1 MAAYQDRIEGNKN
14 NMTIEK
20 KTAPELLALDRFN
33 VDEEQPHI
41 VLDKSICAACRE
53 KPCLYVCPAVL
64 YKLEKNGELSFD
76 YAGCLECGTC
86 RVMCINKGIA
96 EWNYPRGTFGVS
108 YRQG

>member
-1 MAAYQDRIEGNKN
+1 MSIGKMDV
-14 NMTIEK
+14 
-20 KTAPELLALDRFN
+20 PELLNLNKFN

-41 VLDKSICAACRE
+41 VLDKEACGSCSQ

-64 YKLEKNGELSFD
+64 YRLDKNSGISFD

-86 RVMCINKGIA
+86 RLICKDKGIVK
-96 EWNYPRGTFGVS
+96 WVYPRGTFGVS